1 MNRGRGGASLV
12 RRVWVLEL
20 AGAHRWQRRRTSRWG
35 GAREVLTGA
44 RAVAKRRRT
53 GGRERRWLELT
64 TRAKEGLKE
73 LEKEG
78 MRCGEGGG
86 LIALL

>member
-1 MNRGRGGASLV
+1 
-12 RRVWVLEL
+12 
-20 AGAHRWQRRRTSRWG
+20 
-35 GAREVLTGA
+35 VLTGA